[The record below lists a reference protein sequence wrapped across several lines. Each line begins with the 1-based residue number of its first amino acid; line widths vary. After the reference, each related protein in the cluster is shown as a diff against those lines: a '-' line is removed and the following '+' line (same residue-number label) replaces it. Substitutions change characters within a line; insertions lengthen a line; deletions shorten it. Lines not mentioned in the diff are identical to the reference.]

1 MSALSYPEPAFEF
14 LQKVDY
20 TALLTLS
27 REIDYVWVMTQHSLS
42 NLQAPDS
49 MIAQTLELDLH
60 NVSFDSLFWS
70 FSCHS
75 HSSIIAMDISKLP
88 IFIAAADCIHVYS
101 HPHGPLS
108 SRVNQVPGFSTCD
121 HSLSTSS
128 PVLYFY
134 LLGLRATISIML
146 LGLAAI
152 QTLKQSVEMYQVTK
166 QWNPN
171 QYMQLLVKDGILY
184 FVVNTIFNI
193 TTAIPT
199 NTIPLLF
206 ILSLS
211 YVSIIPLMPQFIISV
226 REFHDHKH
234 HGQWEG
240 IDAGF
245 GASLHLISGE
255 NAVVSA
261 VAIADAT
268 VNQVMEGEADE
279 SEGIQLEMRGDNI
292 HQA

>member
-70 FSCHS
+70 FSCHFNNS
-75 HSSIIAMDISKLP
+75 YGHFKGTVTHVVVFWQLP

-166 QWNPN
+166 QWKPN

-184 FVVNTIFNI
+184 FVV
-193 TTAIPT
+193 
-199 NTIPLLF
+199 
-206 ILSLS
+206 
-211 YVSIIPLMPQFIISV
+211 V

>member
-1 MSALSYPEPAFEF
+1 MF
-14 LQKVDY
+14 LLVCIIRRV
-20 TALLTLS
+20 LCC
-27 REIDYVWVMTQHSLS
+27 RHIEWSL
-42 NLQAPDS
+42 
-49 MIAQTLELDLH
+49 
-60 NVSFDSLFWS
+60 DSLFWC
-70 FSCHS
+70 FSCHVS
-75 HSSIIAMDISKLP
+75 TVTRVVVFWQLP
-88 IFIAAADCIHVYS
+88 IFIAAADLVMIARVYAMWNKCKRILGVLLFVYVPQVVFSFVFAGIQAYS

-108 SRVNQVPGFSTCD
+108 SIVNQVPGFSTCD

-134 LLGLRATISIML
+134 LLGLRAAISMML

-166 QWNPN
+166 QWKPN

-211 YVSIIPLMPQFIISV
+211 YLSIIPLMPRFIISV
-226 REFHDHKH
+226 REFHKRR
-234 HGQWEG
+234 GQWEG

-245 GASLHLISGE
+245 GASLHLISSE
-255 NAVVSA
+255 NAVVSV
-261 VAIADAT
+261 VAIADSDAT